1 MWNPLS
7 SASSDDR
14 DCRCDPSFDGATLTV
29 DADDCPGNGE
39 LAERPACRATVIDAL
54 TDRDADRIVS
64 RATGVERTYESDGA
78 AFLVAA
84 GRFVERVAAHD
95 DTLAERA
102 RSDPIRAG
110 VDAVGR
116 AGPVFD
122 IAAETGLA
130 EGVHRFDDYSAL
142 FRPFVGPTIARS
154 QVSLRPP
161 ADARLDDRYSLST
174 GATVRHYEAGTDAER
189 SGESRRIYHLEPL
202 EYDLG
207 PDAFETLDRAATL
220 LANGGVTGGER
231 APGRAVRAVAE
242 AGVVADAGEVT
253 DAGAKAGVSAGAGAN
268 EDANVDALT
277 DVLRKYTH
285 GYGVLTDLF
294 ADPAVSDVFATAP
307 VGDNPLRVRADGEE
321 METNVHLTAD
331 GAASLAS
338 RFRRTSGRAFSRASP
353 TLDAVAEID
362 GTTVRVAGVT
372 DPVSDGI
379 GFAFRVQSEERWT
392 LPALVANGTLPS
404 DAAALLSVGV
414 ERDGT
419 GLVAGPRGAG
429 KTTLLGALLWELPPR
444 VRTVVLEDTPEL
456 PVESLQGDGRD
467 VQLLRTTAND
477 DEPGLRPADALRTAL
492 RLGDGALVVGEV
504 RGEEASVLYE
514 AMRVGAS
521 GNAVLGTIHGDCG
534 DAVYERVV
542 TDLGVPPSSFATT
555 EFVVTLESYEIDG
568 THGKRVKRIEEVV
581 TNGDP
586 ETDGADPVRFEP
598 LYELDGG
605 DLVPTGRIERGN
617 SVLVA
622 SLAESTETYADVRA
636 ALAARTRG
644 IERRV
649 ERVAPSFEVST
660 NRIGDNRIGTDG
672 IGSAQTGSG
681 QIGGDSA

>member
-7 SASSDDR
+7 SVSPDDR

-29 DADDCPGNGE
+29 DADNCPGNGE

-64 RATGVERTYESDGA
+64 WATGVERTYEGDGA

-84 GRFVERVAAHD
+84 GRFVERVAVHD

-102 RSDPIRAG
+102 RSNPIRAG

-116 AGPVFD
+116 AGPVSD
-122 IAAETGLA
+122 IAVETGVA
-130 EGVHRFDDYSAL
+130 EGVHRFDGYSTL

-154 QVSLRPP
+154 QVSLRPA

-189 SGESRRIYHLEPL
+189 FGESRRIYHLEPL
-202 EYDLG
+202 EYDLA
-207 PDAFETLDRAATL
+207 PDTFETLDRAATL

-231 APGRAVRAVAE
+231 APGRAVRAVA
-242 AGVVADAGEVT
+242 
-253 DAGAKAGVSAGAGAN
+253 DAGAGKNAEAGAN

-372 DPVSDGI
+372 EPVSDGI

-392 LPALVANGTLPS
+392 LPALVANGTLPP

-414 ERDGT
+414 ERAGT

-456 PVESLQGDGRD
+456 PVKSLQGDGRD

-542 TDLGVPPSSFATT
+542 TDLGVPSSSFATT
-555 EFVVTLESYEIDG
+555 EFVVTLEPYEIDG

-581 TNGDP
+581 TNGDA
-586 ETDGADPVRFEP
+586 ETDGTDSVRFEP

-649 ERVAPSFEVST
+649 ERVAPSFEVT
-660 NRIGDNRIGTDG
+660 ANRIESG
-672 IGSAQTGSG
+672 GSG
-681 QIGGDSA
+681 NGGSGSDQIEGDSA